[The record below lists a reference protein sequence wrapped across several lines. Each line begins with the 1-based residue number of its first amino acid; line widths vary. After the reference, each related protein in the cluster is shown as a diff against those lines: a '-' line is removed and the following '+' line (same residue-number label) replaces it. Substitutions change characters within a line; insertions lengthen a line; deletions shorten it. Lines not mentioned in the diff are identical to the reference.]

1 MSQFA
6 PAGGYKESDHR
17 SSVMLAR
24 IPTAP
29 TTITSGEEKVPQN
42 GSFPGGRSAGGIV
55 STVAN
60 LLSAG
65 DSRMDYCPQENPAN
79 HYIHGDAGG
88 ILLDVTYAR
97 RSYFEPRPR
106 CPYFDH
112 GPSKPSRT
120 PLKPLPGSSTTRG
133 AVTPC
138 CVRQTGLY
146 THRCQAGRTSP
157 RGPGIV
163 TPATPCPCISV
174 LTGYRVC
181 TRAHYYAG
189 VR

>member
-1 MSQFA
+1 MSVKGYCRNSTFRQV
-6 PAGGYKESDHR
+6 PAMCRKHHESVCPGRRIQGER
-17 SSVMLAR
+17 SSISVKLAR

-29 TTITSGEEKVPQN
+29 TAITCGEEKVPQN

-65 DSRMDYCPQENPAN
+65 DSRMDYRPQENPAN

-106 CPYFDH
+106 CPYFDY

-120 PLKPLPGSSTTRG
+120 PLERVMNSIRNRIGMRETEIAKKPSRPWNPHSY
-133 AVTPC
+133 AVFAQVHNT
-138 CVRQTGLY
+138 L
-146 THRCQAGRTSP
+146 
-157 RGPGIV
+157 
-163 TPATPCPCISV
+163 
-174 LTGYRVC
+174 
-181 TRAHYYAG
+181 
-189 VR
+189 